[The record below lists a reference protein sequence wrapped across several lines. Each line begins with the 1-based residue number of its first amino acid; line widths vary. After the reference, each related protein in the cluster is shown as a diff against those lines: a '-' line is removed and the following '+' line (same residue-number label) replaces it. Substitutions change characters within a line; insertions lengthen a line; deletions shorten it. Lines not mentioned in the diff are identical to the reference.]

1 LKIKEEKLWLWE
13 ERKTF
18 MTKANVIL
26 LGLTLTN
33 NLAGHVMDIR
43 EVQATHLVN
52 LPTMGGFFTNHQITM
67 VGHLKGCSNHKVQS
81 SQGQIIAIY
90 YGSEGHLEC
99 ECNIKAMIDHMK
111 DLAF

>member
-13 ERKTF
+13 ETKTF

-33 NLAGHVMDIR
+33 NLVGHVMDIR

-67 VGHLKGCSNHKVQS
+67 VGHLKGAPTTRHKV
-81 SQGQIIAIY
+81 A
-90 YGSEGHLEC
+90 
-99 ECNIKAMIDHMK
+99 KAK
-111 DLAF
+111 

>member
-1 LKIKEEKLWLWE
+1 
-13 ERKTF
+13 